1 MSELCKCFIC
11 LKESADGVLVSKRTY
26 NRHRKNQQEFLDV
39 EETNINHQVQDLED
53 MRQQENLHQ
62 DSRQQEDLHQGSH
75 QQEDLHQDLHQQW
88 DLHQD
93 LHQQRDMI
101 IDRQENIY
109 QQDEGFTIDDTDDT
123 ESFSFSEENNE
134 YYSDYNI
141 EEHDDDNGDI
151 VNENDDMTNENDN
164 IANKDDDMAD
174 EDDDMADEDDGDM
187 SSKESE
193 DMMQTDNA
201 TPNKEIIE
209 GLKLLY
215 LKSLYNFTESAYDDI
230 IKVFTTNNLSLY
242 NIKKYL
248 TEVTGLVPV
257 FYDMCEN
264 SCICYTEEYES
275 YQRCPICDSARLD
288 TKGKAKKVMPYL
300 SIKDRLK
307 TQFSNK
313 NRAKEL
319 LYRYEYITNKND
331 DDLDD
336 IFDGEIYKELVN
348 KNLFNDKRDVVFTA
362 SCDGYQIFKQKTDD
376 CWLFLMI
383 NNNLEPTLRVK
394 KENLLIPF
402 LIPGPNQPKNFNTFL
417 RPLIDEMK
425 ELERMNL
432 LSLFII
438 QSIIVITHIFLF

>member
-53 MRQQENLHQ
+53 MHQQENLHQ
-62 DSRQQEDLHQGSH
+62 D
-75 QQEDLHQDLHQQW
+75 LHQQS
-88 DLHQD
+88 
-93 LHQQRDMI
+93 DMI

-141 EEHDDDNGDI
+141 EEHDNDNGDI

-174 EDDDMADEDDGDM
+174 EDNDMADEDDDNIINEKDGDM

-193 DMMQTDNA
+193 DIMQTDNA
-201 TPNKEIIE
+201 TPNKKIIE

-275 YQRCPICDSARLD
+275 
-288 TKGKAKKVMPYL
+288 
-300 SIKDRLK
+300 
-307 TQFSNK
+307 
-313 NRAKEL
+313 
-319 LYRYEYITNKND
+319 
-331 DDLDD
+331 
-336 IFDGEIYKELVN
+336 
-348 KNLFNDKRDVVFTA
+348 
-362 SCDGYQIFKQKTDD
+362 
-376 CWLFLMI
+376 
-383 NNNLEPTLRVK
+383 
-394 KENLLIPF
+394 
-402 LIPGPNQPKNFNTFL
+402 
-417 RPLIDEMK
+417 
-425 ELERMNL
+425 
-432 LSLFII
+432 
-438 QSIIVITHIFLF
+438 